1 MKGLQNR
8 WLNGSK
14 ICQVAIPC
22 MFSPIFPYVSS
33 YFTYCFPSFIRYFP
47 FFPLV
52 FISVSY
58 FRSYEKSL
66 AKVLEIIFW
75 ASSWK
80 KFSATILLLISKPS
94 VLYLRKRVKNCS
106 KSQLNIFMRLILRNF
121 ESFHQL
127 RGRVLE
133 QCYLHSSGGTL
144 LKLYNKNSEKS
155 QQLWLMCTTCIKS
168 YFP

>member
-52 FISVSY
+52 FISVSF

-94 VLYLRKRVKNCS
+94 VLYLRTTCQKLLK
-106 KSQLNIFMRLILRNF
+106 KSIKH
-121 ESFHQL
+121 FH
-127 RGRVLE
+127 E
-133 QCYLHSSGGTL
+133 THSSQFR
-144 LKLYNKNSEKS
+144 KFSS
-155 QQLWLMCTTCIKS
+155 IKRPRVGAVLFTFVWRYS
-168 YFP
+168 VKTVQ